1 MTDDAPPLT
10 GPDLTMGVHA
20 SELAEGVPLLGHAL
34 GEPVLLVRCDGRL
47 RAVGASCPHYGGPLA
62 DGLVVDGAIR
72 CPWHHAAFS
81 LDTGDV
87 LRPPALAGLSCWTV
101 AERDGLAL
109 VTGRRAAAAR
119 PPAGEPGGGSARREA
134 GRAAGRPES
143 VVVIGGGAAG
153 AAAVHTLRSAG
164 YDGPVTLVS
173 AEPNAP
179 VDRPN
184 LSKDYLAGSAPA
196 EWLPLEPPAWYDEQ
210 EVTLRTGRRVTRLD
224 PAGRRVL
231 LDDGSALPYGA
242 LLLATGAAP
251 VRLPLGDQAP
261 VHYLR
266 TLDDSQAIVH
276 RAEAARSAVVLGA
289 SFIGLEVAAALRT
302 RGLAVTVVAP
312 DAVPMERVL
321 GTVLGR
327 FVRELHE
334 EHGVTFRLGRTAKA
348 AEADGVLL
356 DDGTRVAAELV
367 VAGVGVRPD
376 VALATAAGLATENGV
391 LVNAQLETSAPG
403 IFAAGD
409 VARWPDPHS
418 GRPIRVEHWVL
429 AERQG
434 QTAARNILG
443 AGERFDAVPF
453 FWSAHYDVSIRYVG
467 HAERPERVEV
477 DGDPGARDC
486 AVRYL
491 EGGRV
496 AAVATIGRDR
506 ASLAAEAAME
516 HALGGGAAVGAA

>member
-1 MTDDAPPLT
+1 MSDDAPPLT
-10 GPDLTMGVHA
+10 GPDLGAGVRA

-47 RAVGASCPHYGGPLA
+47 RAVGARCPHYGGPLA
-62 DGLVVDGAIR
+62 DGLVVDGTIR

-81 LDTGDV
+81 LETGDV
-87 LRPPALAGLSCWTV
+87 LRPPALGGLPCWTV

-109 VTGRRAAAAR
+109 VTGRRDAAPRA
-119 PPAGEPGGGSARREA
+119 PAGEPAGGSARRGTA
-134 GRAAGRPES
+134 WPAS

-153 AAAVHTLRSAG
+153 TAAVHTLRSAG

-173 AEPNAP
+173 AERNAP

-184 LSKDYLAGSAPA
+184 LSNDYLAGSAPA
-196 EWLPLEPPAWYDEQ
+196 EWLPLEPPSWYDEQ
-210 EVTLRTGRRVTRLD
+210 AITLRTGCRVTRLD

-231 LDDGSALPYGA
+231 LDDGSALAYGA

-251 VRLPLGDQAP
+251 VRLPLGDGAP

-266 TLDDSQAIVH
+266 TLDDSVAIAQ
-276 RAEAARSAVVLGA
+276 RAEAVRGAVVLGA
-289 SFIGLEVAAALRT
+289 SFIGLEVAAALRG
-302 RGLAVTVVAP
+302 RGLEVTVVAP
-312 DAVPMERVL
+312 DAVPMARVL
-321 GTVLGR
+321 GTVLGGV
-327 FVRELHE
+327 VRELHE
-334 EHGVTFRLGRTAKA
+334 EHGVRFRLGRTATAVDA
-348 AEADGVLL
+348 AGVLL

-376 VALATAAGLATENGV
+376 VELAAAAGLATENGV

-409 VARWPDPHS
+409 IARWPDPHS

-477 DGDPGARDC
+477 DGDPSARDC
-486 AVRYL
+486 AVRYH

-516 HALGGGAAVGAA
+516 RALGRGAGPGAA